1 MALFDTTK
9 KTGFSGST
17 KKKAPKPSYTVKTSD
32 GGSGTGPTKQAAM
45 NDMKK
50 KTTTGP
56 KPKLSGKTPTS
67 GHDPAGKKTGATRT
81 TYGSTFDYRKPKPKV
96 KGDVKK
102 ATTSGGLKT
111 SGNTR
116 KPASSSREPITRPAS
131 SSREQI
137 PRPKTKTKPTSFGS
151 KPVKKPTSS
160 ILDTKARAKK
170 IKASAKKKRIMER
183 LAKKSARK
191 TARSAKKDARIKA
204 RAAKK
209 KARLDKKRVPKN
221 RPVSAATRA
230 RYGDHVVNKG

>member
-1 MALFDTTK
+1 MALF
-9 KTGFSGST
+9 
-17 KKKAPKPSYTVKTSD
+17 
-32 GGSGTGPTKQAAM
+32 PT
-45 NDMKK
+45 KK
-50 KTTTGP
+50 KTTIGSGKKTTIGP

-67 GHDPAGKKTGATRT
+67 GHDPAGKKTGATKT
-81 TYGSTFDYRKPKPKV
+81 TYGSTFDYRKPAKKPAEKPTREM
-96 KGDVKK
+96 
-102 ATTSGGLKT
+102 TTSGGLKT
-111 SGNTR
+111 SGNPR
-116 KPASSSREPITRPAS
+116 KPASSSREQIT
-131 SSREQI
+131 
-137 PRPKTKTKPTSFGS
+137 RPKTKTKPTSFGS

>member
-1 MALFDTTK
+1 MALF
-9 KTGFSGST
+9 
-17 KKKAPKPSYTVKTSD
+17 
-32 GGSGTGPTKQAAM
+32 PT
-45 NDMKK
+45 KK
-50 KTTTGP
+50 KTTIGSGKKTTIGP

-67 GHDPAGKKTGATRT
+67 GHDPAGKKTGATKT
-81 TYGSTFDYRKPKPKV
+81 TYGSTFDYRKPAKKPAEKPTREM
-96 KGDVKK
+96 
-102 ATTSGGLKT
+102 TTSGGLKT
-111 SGNTR
+111 NPDKTYTKYDK
-116 KPASSSREPITRPAS
+116 KPTSTRP
-131 SSREQI
+131 R
-137 PRPKTKTKPTSFGS
+137 TTTKPTSFGG
-151 KPVKKPTSS
+151 KPAVKKPTSS